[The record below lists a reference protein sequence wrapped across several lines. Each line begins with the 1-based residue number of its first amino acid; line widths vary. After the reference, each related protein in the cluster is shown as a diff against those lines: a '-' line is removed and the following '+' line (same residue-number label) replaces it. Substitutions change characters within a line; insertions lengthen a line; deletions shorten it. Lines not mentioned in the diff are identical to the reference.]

1 MAENYKYLMGETEMD
16 GQREFPFEFSVV
28 MAVYNV
34 EPFLREAVD
43 SLIAQNFGFE
53 KIQLIM
59 VDDGSTDGSG
69 AICDEYAE
77 RYPDNVMVIH
87 KENGGVSLARNE
99 GLKYIQGRYINFMDA
114 DDKLGSKVMSIV
126 YKFFEN
132 HKDETDVVAIPM
144 YFFDGASGAH
154 KQNTKFQKGSRV
166 INLIQDWQTIQLSC
180 SSAFIKAE
188 AASGMHFDPNL
199 AYCEDGK
206 EMLKILLQK
215 MTLGVVR
222 GNRYYYRKRT
232 LGELSAIQSSEN
244 NIKWYTPYLEGFT
257 ASILSICQEQLGY
270 IPRFVQFALMY
281 DLQWRIKQE
290 VIPDVL
296 MNEEEI
302 SAYKSLLF
310 SLLKFFDDD
319 IIDAQKDIQIEHKAF
334 IFKKKYGRDADRMWG
349 HNDVLLHYQN
359 TCICHLNTNKTH
371 LNFISITPSSISL
384 EGYTVLIAEAYK
396 DVQVYLEVNGE
407 QIPCSPVSRDLD
419 RISLGEPIY
428 FAYGFQCT
436 VPVDPTVEKY
446 VISIFCQVDGK
457 RINKNRIV
465 YGKYCPVSTQY
476 ANSYYY
482 QEGYVLTAARSRLCV
497 EKCGRKG
504 HLKKERAYLK
514 ELWRQK
520 STGSRKAVVSRILT
534 AIVKP
539 FLRKKIWLISDRVNK
554 ADDNGEAFFRYV
566 SKRSPKEIKAY
577 FAISPESPDYKRLK
591 RVGSVIPFLGW
602 RYKLLYL
609 LADSVISS
617 QGEEYIFHPF
627 QQYSELYRDLAQSQK
642 FVFLQHG
649 VTKDDLSGW
658 LNRYN
663 KNIAMFATTT
673 VPEYRSI
680 LEYQYDYT
688 PDVVKLTGFPRYDRL
703 YRQEKRLITIMPTW
717 RAYLVTGIDPKT
729 GKRELKPGYCSSQYF
744 GMYDKLLNSQQLFDA
759 AEEMGYTIAF
769 LAHPGMTATLDMLES
784 DQRLKLLGEETPYRT
799 VFAESDL
806 LITDYSSVAFD
817 FAYLRKPVIYYQLDK
832 AEFFSG
838 AHTYEKGY
846 FDYEKDG
853 FGEVEYS
860 VEALVDRS
868 IDYMQNE
875 CALKE
880 TYRKRIDSTFPFSD
894 QNNCQRVYEA
904 ILKLDKQTPRSE

>member
-1 MAENYKYLMGETEMD
+1 MD

-77 RYPDNVMVIH
+77 RYPENVMVIH
-87 KENGGVSLARNE
+87 KENEGVSLARNE
-99 GLKYIQGRYINFMDA
+99 GLKYIQGRYINFMDS
-114 DDKLGSKVMSIV
+114 DDKMGSKVMSIV
-126 YKFFEN
+126 HKFFRN
-132 HKDETDVVAIPM
+132 HEDETDVVSIPM
-144 YFFDGASGAH
+144 YFFDGASGPH
-154 KQNTKFQKGSRV
+154 KQNEKFQKGSRV
-166 INLIQDWQTIQLSC
+166 INLVQDWKVIQLSC

-188 AASGMHFDPNL
+188 VALEMNFDPKL

-206 EMLKILLQK
+206 EMLKILLKK
-215 MTLGVVR
+215 MTLGVVK

-244 NIKWYTPYLEGFT
+244 NIMWYMPYLEGFT

-281 DLQWRIKQE
+281 DLQWRIRQE
-290 VIPDVL
+290 NIPDTL
-296 MNEEEI
+296 MDEEEA
-302 SAYKSLLF
+302 SAYKTFLF

-319 IIDAQKDIQIEHKAF
+319 VINVQKDIQIEHKAF
-334 IFKKKYGRDADRMWG
+334 ILKKKYGRNADKMWG
-349 HNDVLLHYQN
+349 HNDVLLHYRD
-359 TCICHLNTNKTH
+359 TCVCHLNTNKTH
-371 LNFISITPSSISL
+371 LNFISVTSASIHL
-384 EGYTVLIAEAYK
+384 EGYTVLIAGDYEQ
-396 DVQVYLEVNGE
+396 VQVYLEVNGE
-407 QIPCSPVSRDLD
+407 PVPCIPVNRELD
-419 RISLGEPIY
+419 RVALGEPIY

-436 VPVDPTVEKY
+436 IPVDPTVERY
-446 VISIFCQVDGK
+446 IISIFCEVDGR
-457 RINKNRIV
+457 RINKNRLI
-465 YGKYCPVSTQY
+465 YGKYCPISTQY
-476 ANSYYY
+476 VNSYYY
-482 QEGYVLTAARSRLCV
+482 QDGYVLTAVQSRLYV
-497 EKCGRKG
+497 EKCGRRG
-504 HLKKERAYLK
+504 HLQHEYAYLK
-514 ELWRQK
+514 ELWKRK
-520 STGSRKAVVSRILT
+520 TTGSRKAVFARLLT
-534 AIVKP
+534 AILKP
-539 FLRKKIWLISDRVNK
+539 LSVKKIWLISDRVNK
-554 ADDNGEAFFRYV
+554 ADDNGEAFFQYV
-566 SKRSPKEIKAY
+566 SEHIPKDIKAY
-577 FAISPESPDYKRLK
+577 FAISPESSDYKRLK
-591 RVGSVIPFLGW
+591 KVGRVVPFLGW

-627 QQYSELYRDLAQSQK
+627 QQYSGLYRDLAQSQK

-649 VTKDDLSGW
+649 VIKDDLSGW

-663 KNIAMFATTT
+663 KNIAMFVTTT
-673 VPEYRSI
+673 VPEYRSV
-680 LEYQYDYT
+680 LEYRYDYT
-688 PDVVKLTGFPRYDRL
+688 PDVVKLTGLPRYDRL
-703 YRQEKRLITIMPTW
+703 YRQEKRMITIMPTW
-717 RAYLVTGIDPKT
+717 RAYLVTGINPNT
-729 GKRELKPGYCSSQYF
+729 GKRDLKPGYCSSQYF
-744 GMYDKLLNSQQLFDA
+744 SMYDKLLNSQRLFDV
-759 AEEMGYTIAF
+759 AEKMGYTIAF
-769 LAHPGMTATLDMLES
+769 LSHPGMTATLDMLES
-784 DQRLKLLGEETPYRT
+784 DQRLTLLGEEMPYRT
-799 VFAESDL
+799 IFAESNL

-832 AEFFSG
+832 DEFFSG

-860 VEALVDRS
+860 AEALVDR
-868 IDYMQNE
+868 IIEYMQSE

-894 QNNCQRVYEA
+894 QNNCQRVYEE
-904 ILKLDKQTPRSE
+904 IVKLGEQRPHT

>member
-1 MAENYKYLMGETEMD
+1 MD

-77 RYPDNVMVIH
+77 RYPKNVMVVH
-87 KENGGVSLARNE
+87 KENGGVSSARNE
-99 GLKYIQGRYINFMDA
+99 GLKHIQGRYINFMDS
-114 DDKLGSKVMSIV
+114 DDKLSGNAMSIV
-126 YKFFEN
+126 WNFFRK
-132 HKDETDVVAIPM
+132 HKGETDVVSLPI
-144 YFFDGASGAH
+144 YFFDGAKGDH
-154 KQNTKFQKGSRV
+154 VLNDKFKKGPRV
-166 INLIQDWQTIQLSC
+166 IHLLREWQTIQLSC
-180 SSAFIKAE
+180 SSAFITVE
-188 AASGMHFDPNL
+188 AAEKMQFDTEL
-199 AYCEDGK
+199 AYGEDGK
-206 EMLKILLQK
+206 EMLKILLKK

-222 GNRYYYRKRT
+222 EGGYHYRKRT
-232 LGELSAIQSSEN
+232 LGELSALQNSQN
-244 NIKWYTPYLEGFT
+244 NINWYMPCLERFT
-257 ASILSICQEQLGY
+257 ASILSTCQEQLGY
-270 IPRFVQFALMY
+270 IPRFIQYALMY
-281 DLQWRIKQE
+281 DIQWRVRQE
-290 VIPDVL
+290 SIPDSV
-296 MNEEEI
+296 MTEEEA
-302 SAYKSLLF
+302 STYKTFLF
-310 SLLKFFDDD
+310 SLFKFFDDD
-319 IIDAQKDIQIEHKAF
+319 VINAQKNIQVEHKAF
-334 IFKKKYGRDADRMWG
+334 ILKKKYGRVADRMRI
-349 HNDVLLHYQN
+349 HNDLLLHYQN
-359 TCICHLNTNKTH
+359 TCVCNLNANKTH
-371 LNFISITPSSISL
+371 LDFISVTPSAIQL
-384 EGYTVLIAEAYK
+384 EGYTVFIAEDYEN
-396 DVQVYLEVNGE
+396 VQVYLDVNGV
-407 QIPCSPVSRDLD
+407 PVSCKIVDRKLD
-419 RISLGEPIY
+419 RIVLGEPIY
-428 FAYGFQCT
+428 FAYAFQCT
-436 VPVDPTVEKY
+436 VPIASSVEKY
-446 VISIFCQVDGK
+446 TISVFCEVDGW

-482 QEGYVLTAARSRLCV
+482 REGYVLTAARSRLCV

-860 VEALVDRS
+860 VEALVDRI